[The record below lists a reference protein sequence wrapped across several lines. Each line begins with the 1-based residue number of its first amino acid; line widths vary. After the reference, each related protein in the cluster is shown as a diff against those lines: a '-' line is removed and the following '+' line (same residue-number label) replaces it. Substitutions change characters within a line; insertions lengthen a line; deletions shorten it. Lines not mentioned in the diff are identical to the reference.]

1 MNNFKE
7 ILFLFNAF
15 IIIFTELLIYAIF
28 RNKLL
33 FIDRI
38 TKKLAN
44 INILYVKIFQAF
56 ALNNS
61 LIDTEINN
69 MLLKFTDNAPWTTRD
84 IDYDTLFKL

>member
-1 MNNFKE
+1 MNKFKE

-15 IIIFTELLIYAIF
+15 IIIFTELLIYTFF

-33 FIDRI
+33 FVDRI

-61 LIDTEINN
+61 LIDNEINN
-69 MLLKFTDNAPWTTRD
+69 MLLIFN
-84 IDYDTLFKL
+84 IE